1 MRRHAGFSMVELMV
15 ALTIFSFGVLA
26 VVALLG
32 AGYRYEGRAQL
43 DTQMTVIAEM
53 KIEELRSVAGTKL
66 ADTVALVPGGGLDSD
81 VAGYWESVL
90 LDGRDFTVR
99 WQVVTGPAGTR
110 QLTVRAI
117 AVARPSRNA
126 ELSTYVIHE

>member
-1 MRRHAGFSMVELMV
+1 MRRQAGFSMVELMV

-32 AGYRYEGRAQL
+32 AGYRYEGQAQL

-53 KIEELRSVAGTKL
+53 KIEELRAVAGTKL

-117 AVARPSRNA
+117 SVAGPSRNA

>member
-1 MRRHAGFSMVELMV
+1 MRRHAGFSMVELIV

-32 AGYRYEGRAQL
+32 AGYRYEGRAHL

-53 KIEELRSVAGTKL
+53 KIEELRAVAGTKL

-117 AVARPSRNA
+117 PVAGPSRNA